1 MIFDFDGTIG
11 DTEPF
16 YAKNFEETMREF
28 GVVCDEEDKISFIG
42 FGPYDKVKIL
52 EKKYGI
58 TVDADAVAVSF
69 RRKNVER
76 FPQDASCLLF
86 ADVLPCL
93 QACRERGL
101 KLYICSNT
109 DSEKVSR
116 MISQM
121 GIAGYFD
128 GVSGKDLCKAKK
140 PSPVPYLYILE
151 KYGYDKKEALVVED
165 SVGGVKSAKDAG
177 LLTVGLE
184 RVEGLHLEGVDVHI
198 ASLDELSDLLDGSLI

>member
-16 YAKNFEETMREF
+16 YAKNFDETMREF
-28 GVVCDEEDKISFIG
+28 GMVCDEEDQISFIG
-42 FGPYDKVKIL
+42 FGPYDKVRIL

-58 TVDADAVAVSF
+58 KIDADAVTLSF
-69 RRKNVER
+69 RKKNAER
-76 FPQDASCLLF
+76 FPKDASCLLF
-86 ADVLPCL
+86 EDVLPCL

-116 MISQM
+116 MIAQM

-128 GVSGKDLCKAKK
+128 GVSGKDLCKARK

-151 KYGYDKKEALVVED
+151 KYGYDKKEVLVVED
-165 SVGGVKSAKDAG
+165 SVGGVRSAKDAG

-184 RVEGLHLEGVDVHI
+184 RVKGLHLEDVDVHI
-198 ASLDELSDLLDGSLI
+198 ASLDGLLNVLDGSLI